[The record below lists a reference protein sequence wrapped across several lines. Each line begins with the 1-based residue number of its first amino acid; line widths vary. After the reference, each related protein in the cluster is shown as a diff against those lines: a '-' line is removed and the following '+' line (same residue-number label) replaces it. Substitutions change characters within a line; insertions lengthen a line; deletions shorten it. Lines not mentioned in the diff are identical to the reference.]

1 MTYEFKK
8 EVSTTPGNST
18 RSKRDISCYVFRWT
32 VLSWS
37 SDGDENGYF
46 MVKILAT
53 AIVEPGKARCASTA
67 RKKAIRRVRADC
79 VDGIEQIRD

>member
-37 SDGDENGYF
+37 DDGEESGRL
-46 MVKILAT
+46 MVKTLEPVTADSVWELCESTSLSKVILPVHADY
-53 AIVEPGKARCASTA
+53 ADGKEP
-67 RKKAIRRVRADC
+67 
-79 VDGIEQIRD
+79 IRD